1 MPLDD
6 LLPDL
11 DDRTY
16 DDLIREVR
24 TRIARYA
31 PEWRPGAS
39 AWTDVNDSDPG
50 VTLAQ
55 VFAWLSEML
64 LYRMNRVP
72 ALNYVK
78 FLQLIGIELKPAEPA
93 RADVTFG
100 VDPAFPQPVVRVP
113 QRAQLSADAGDGG
126 PTLIFETIRALV
138 AFRAVLDAVVGYD
151 PDTAFTSFG
160 AANAQAA
167 QPFLPFGPRA
177 PEGAY
182 LALGL
187 QDPSS
192 LPSEVLDLAFVASGD
207 RQGLSHVSC
216 DGGGSSSTSPAVLA
230 WEYNDGAAWRGLTL
244 LRDDTLALTRSG
256 HVLLRLPPAG
266 IPITAKA
273 SLPASDPVAR
283 YWLRARIVRSQ
294 YEKAPSLLAVRANT
308 TEVEQA
314 ETIRHEV
321 VGGSDGS
328 RTQGVRLRSR
338 PVLKDS
344 LQLFI
349 QVSDEGPQPWHEV
362 PDLFGSGPSDNHY
375 VLNRTNGEI
384 RFGDGVNGNVP
395 VAYVGDPGGNIVA
408 RAYRTG
414 GGRRGNVPAGAISTL
429 VTTVPGI
436 DAAAVSNLQAAHSG
450 RDEETLDEAKKRA
463 PGSLRSRDRAV
474 TAEDFE
480 YLAAQAADVKR
491 AKALPGF
498 HPDFPHQK
506 LPGLVS
512 VIVVPDADPQQPM
525 PMPSDGTLRSVCR
538 YLDERRL
545 ITTEVIVLKPHYQK
559 VEVRGDVIAAES
571 ADAAQVHEDV
581 VASLIEYFHPLRGGE
596 NGSGW
601 PFGGTI
607 HYSRVYQ
614 RVFAVPGV
622 ASIARLVIVLDGE
635 EQRECADVP
644 IGRHGLLYSTDHAVS
659 VAYDVSEDL

>member
-1 MPLDD
+1 MPLED

-16 DDLIREVR
+16 DDLLREVR

-64 LYRMNRVP
+64 IYRLNKAP

-78 FLQLIGIELKPAEPA
+78 FLQLIGIELKPAGPA

-100 VDPAFPQPVVRVP
+100 VDQTFPQALVRVP
-113 QRAQLSADAGDGG
+113 QRAQLSAEAADEG
-126 PTLIFETIRALV
+126 PTLIFETTRALV
-138 AFRAVLDAVVGYD
+138 AFRAVLEAVVGYD
-151 PDTAFTSFG
+151 PDTAFTPFST
-160 AANAQAA
+160 ANAQAA
-167 QPFLPFGPRA
+167 QPFFPFGPRA
-177 PEGAY
+177 PEGAF
-182 LALGL
+182 LAFGF
-187 QDPSS
+187 QDPAS
-192 LPSEVLDLAFVASGD
+192 LPAEVLDLAFVTAGD
-207 RQGLSHVSC
+207 GQGISRLAC
-216 DGGGSSSTSPAVLA
+216 DGGSAAAVSPAVLA
-230 WEYNDGAAWRGLTL
+230 WEYHDGAAWRALTL

-256 HVLLRLPPAG
+256 HVLLRLPAAG
-266 IPITAKA
+266 IPTSAK
-273 SLPASDPVAR
+273 STLTPSDPVTR
-283 YWLRARIVRSQ
+283 YWLRTRVVRSQ
-294 YEKAPSLLAVRANT
+294 YSKVPSLLAVRANT

-328 RTQGVRLRSR
+328 RNQRARLRNQ
-338 PVLKDS
+338 PILNGS

-349 QVSDEGPQPWHEV
+349 EVSDEGPQLWHEV
-362 PDLFGSGPSDNHY
+362 QDLFGSGPSDNHY
-375 VLNRTNGEI
+375 VLNRTSGEI

-395 VAYVGDPGGNIVA
+395 VAYVGNPGGNIVA
-408 RAYRTG
+408 REYRTG

-429 VTTVPGI
+429 ITAVPGI
-436 DAAAVSNLQAAHSG
+436 DPAAVSNLQAAHSG

-480 YLAAQAADVKR
+480 YLATQAADVKR
-491 AKALPGF
+491 AKALPGY
-498 HPDFPHQK
+498 HPDFPHQR

-512 VIVVPDADPQQPM
+512 VIVVPDADPREPM
-525 PMPSDGTLRSVCR
+525 PVPADGTLRSVCR
-538 YLDERRL
+538 FLDERRL
-545 ITTEVIVLKPHYQK
+545 ITTEVLVLKPHYQK
-559 VEVRGDVIAAES
+559 VEVRGDVVVLDS
-571 ADAAQVHEDV
+571 ADAAQVHEEV

-596 NGSGW
+596 NGQGW

-614 RVFAVPGV
+614 RVFAIPGV
-622 ASIARLVIVLDGE
+622 ASIARLVIVLDDE

-644 IGRHGLLYSTDHAVS
+644 IARHGLLYSTDHAVS
-659 VAYDVSEDL
+659 VGYDESEAL

>member
-1 MPLDD
+1 MPLED

-16 DDLIREVR
+16 DDLLREVR

-64 LYRMNRVP
+64 IYRLNKAP

-78 FLQLIGIELKPAEPA
+78 FLQLIGIELKPAGPA

-100 VDPAFPQPVVRVP
+100 VDPAFPQPIVRVP

-126 PTLIFETIRALV
+126 PTLIFETVRALV
-138 AFRAVLDAVVGYD
+138 AFRAVLEAVVGYD
-151 PDTAFTSFG
+151 PDTAFTPFG
-160 AANAQAA
+160 SANAQAA
-167 QPFLPFGPRA
+167 QPFVPFGPRA
-177 PEGAY
+177 PEGAF
-182 LALGL
+182 LAFGF
-187 QDPSS
+187 QDPAG
-192 LPSEVLDLAFVASGD
+192 LPSEVLDLAFVTAGD
-207 RQGLSHVSC
+207 GQGISRLAC
-216 DGGGSSSTSPAVLA
+216 DGASAAAVSPAVLA
-230 WEYNDGAAWRGLTL
+230 WEYHDGAAWRALTL

-256 HVLLRLPPAG
+256 HVLLRLPAAG
-266 IPITAKA
+266 IPISAKGT
-273 SLPASDPVAR
+273 LTPSDPVTR
-283 YWLRARIVRSQ
+283 YWLRARVVRSQ
-294 YEKAPSLLAVRANT
+294 YSKVPSLLAVRANT

-328 RTQGVRLRSR
+328 RNQRVRLRNQ
-338 PVLKDS
+338 PILNGS

-349 QVSDEGPQPWHEV
+349 EVSDEGPQLWHEV
-362 PDLFGSGPSDNHY
+362 QDLFGSGPSDNHY
-375 VLNRTNGEI
+375 VLNRTSGEI

-395 VAYVGDPGGNIVA
+395 VAYVGNPGGNIVA
-408 RAYRTG
+408 REYRTG

-429 VTTVPGI
+429 VTAVLGI
-436 DAAAVSNLQAAHSG
+436 DPAAVSNLQAAHSG
-450 RDEETLDEAKKRA
+450 RDEETLEEAKKRA

-480 YLAAQAADVKR
+480 YLATQAADVKR
-491 AKALPGF
+491 AKALPGY
-498 HPDFPHQK
+498 HPDFPHQR

-512 VIVVPDADPQQPM
+512 VIVVPDADPRQPM
-525 PMPSDGTLRSVCR
+525 PIPSDGTLRSVCR
-538 YLDERRL
+538 FLDERRL
-545 ITTEVIVLKPHYQK
+545 ITTEVFVLKPHYQR
-559 VEVRGDVIAAES
+559 VEVRGDVVVLDS

-581 VASLIEYFHPLRGGE
+581 AASLIEYFHPLRGGE
-596 NGSGW
+596 NGRGW

-614 RVFAVPGV
+614 RVFAIPGV
-622 ASIARLVIVLDGE
+622 ASIARLVIVLDDE
-635 EQRECADVP
+635 EQRECTDVP
-644 IGRHGLLYSTDHAVS
+644 IARHGLLYSTDHAVS
-659 VAYDVSEDL
+659 VGYDVSEDL